1 MTEMPDDDAPAQPP
15 QSPVCGF
22 FHAGIT
28 VRDMDESLRFY
39 RDALGLEVTGQWTAP
54 GRHVAE
60 ILAVTPDE
68 LAATFLRVPGSDV
81 QIELFEYRGLERHPA
96 SCRPCD
102 WGAGHI
108 CLYVADL
115 DSLYAR
121 LVEAGYRTRS
131 AVVAM
136 TRGSFA
142 GGRVVYALD
151 PDGYPVELFQRPG

>member
-1 MTEMPDDDAPAQPP
+1 MTENAVEPAPQATEPA
-15 QSPVCGF
+15 VCGF

-28 VRDMDESLRFY
+28 VRDMEGSLHFY
-39 RDALGLEVTGQWTAP
+39 RDLLGLEVVDRWTAP

-60 ILAVTPDE
+60 ILAVEPDE
-68 LAATFLRVPGSDV
+68 LAAAFLRVPGSDV
-81 QIELFEYRGLERHPA
+81 QIELFEYRGIERHPA

-108 CLYVADL
+108 CLYVRDL
-115 DSLYAR
+115 DALHAR

-142 GGRVVYALD
+142 GARVVYAID

>member
-1 MTEMPDDDAPAQPP
+1 
-15 QSPVCGF
+15 VCGF

-28 VRDMDESLRFY
+28 VRDMEESLRFY
-39 RDALGLEVTGQWTAP
+39 RDALGLEVIDRWTAP
-54 GRHVAE
+54 GRHVAG
-60 ILAVTPDE
+60 ILAVSPRE

-81 QIELFEYRGLERHPA
+81 QIELFEYRGIERHPA

-108 CLYVADL
+108 CLFVDDL
-115 DSLYAR
+115 DGLYAH
-121 LVEAGYRTRS
+121 LLASGYGARS
-131 AVVAM
+131 EVVRV

-142 GGRVVYALD
+142 GAKVVYALD